1 MQPPTMTEIMI
12 ALIGSIVTF
21 IFVGALYLAYMCGRA
36 TERKKIVAAERK
48 KLLAKAN
55 AKTKAKAKCQHLEYT
70 RNGSNQYKL
79 RKRCLACG
87 EVFEIT
93 DA

>member
-1 MQPPTMTEIMI
+1 MQPPTMTESM
-12 ALIGSIVTF
+12 IGSIITF
-21 IFVGALYLAYMCGRA
+21 IFVGALYLAYLLGRA
-36 TERKKIVAAERK
+36 TERKKIAAAERK

-55 AKTKAKAKCQHLEYT
+55 AKTKAKAPCQHLDYT
-70 RNGSNQYKL
+70 RNGSNQYQL

-87 EVFEIT
+87 LVFEIT

>member
-1 MQPPTMTEIMI
+1 MQPPTMTESM
-12 ALIGSIVTF
+12 IGSIITF
-21 IFVGALYLAYMCGRA
+21 IFVGALYLAYLLGRA

-55 AKTKAKAKCQHLEYT
+55 AKTKAKAQCQHVNYT
-70 RNGSNQYKL
+70 RKGSNQYL
-79 RKRCLACG
+79 HRKTCRDCG
-87 EVFEIT
+87 VVFEIT